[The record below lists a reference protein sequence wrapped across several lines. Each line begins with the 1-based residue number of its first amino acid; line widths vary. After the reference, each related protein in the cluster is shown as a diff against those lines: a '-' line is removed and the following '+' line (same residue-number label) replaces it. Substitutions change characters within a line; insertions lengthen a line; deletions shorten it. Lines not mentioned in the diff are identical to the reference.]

1 MPDETKPTDDPQTDL
16 QQTDEPQTDEPQ
28 ADEPKLDLTI
38 EDVGTLKKKVTV
50 TIPRSDIDAKFDE
63 TYGELSHSAQVP
75 GFRIGRAPRRLIE
88 KRFGAEVGSDVRNSI
103 IGDSLGRA
111 LEQADLK
118 TLGEPDLALE
128 DIELPE
134 TGDLSYSFEVEVAPE
149 FDLPELAGIKVDKP
163 MLEVTD
169 ERIDSYIDRLR
180 QTRATYAPTDQPA
193 AAGDMV
199 LVDAHITGQDCDPV
213 NRSGL
218 SLRVGPGQVE
228 GLALMDLGD
237 ALAGKTAGDKTDLTT
252 KAPPA
257 HPNEQWPDKDL
268 TIALTITEV
277 QGRSLPEIDDPFA
290 ESAGFE
296 SLKEMREFFASEMAA
311 RLSGDVQQAMRN
323 QVCQYLLDSTDFDL
337 PEGAAARH
345 TQRALQRRYIEL
357 LQSGMPREEINEN
370 LTELQADAATQAR
383 RELKLT
389 FILGQIAQAEN
400 IKIGEDEINAR
411 IAQMARSYNRRPER
425 LKQELTQD
433 GSIQQVAISMAE
445 EKALDKLI
453 EQADV
458 TEVSPE
464 RPAKKEQAETKPK
477 AAKKTAKKVPAKDN
491 GKAEPKTAKKAA
503 KKTAKKAAKKKTPSK
518 PAEKKTT
525 KKAVKKT
532 SKKK

>member
-1 MPDETKPTDDPQTDL
+1 MPDETKPTDTPRTDP
-16 QQTDEPQTDEPQ
+16 QQTDESQTDEAQ
-28 ADEPKLDLTI
+28 ADEPKLELTV
-38 EDVGTLKKKVTV
+38 EDAGTLKKKVTV
-50 TIPRSDIDAKFDE
+50 TIPRGDIDAKFDE
-63 TYGELSHSAQVP
+63 TYGELSRSAQVP
-75 GFRIGRAPRRLIE
+75 GFRIGHAPRRLIE

-103 IGDSLGRA
+103 IGESLGRA
-111 LEQADLK
+111 LKQADLN

-134 TGDLSYSFEVEVAPE
+134 TGDLSYSFEVEVPPE

-180 QTRATYAPTDQPA
+180 QSRATYAPTDRPA

-213 NRSGL
+213 DRPGL

-237 ALAGKTAGDKTDLTT
+237 ALTGKKAGDKADLTT
-252 KAPPA
+252 EAPPA

-296 SLKEMREFFASEMAA
+296 SLKEMREFFAGEMTA
-311 RLSGDVQQAMRN
+311 RLSGDVQQAMHN

-337 PEGAAARH
+337 PEGVVARH
-345 TQRALQRRYIEL
+345 TERALQRRYIQL
-357 LQSGMPREEINEN
+357 LQSGMPREQISEN
-370 LTELQADAATQAR
+370 LTELQADAANQAR
-383 RELKLT
+383 RELRLT
-389 FILGQIAQAEN
+389 FILGKIVQAEN
-400 IKIGEDEINAR
+400 IEISEDEINAR
-411 IAQMARSYNRRPER
+411 IAQMARPYNRRPER
-425 LKQELTQD
+425 LKQELAQD
-433 GSIQQVAISMAE
+433 GTIQQVAISLAE

-464 RPAKKEQAETKPK
+464 EPAKKEQAEKKPK
-477 AAKKTAKKVPAKDN
+477 AAKKTAKEAPAKDD
-491 GKAEPKTAKKAA
+491 GKAADKAKPKTAKKAA
-503 KKTAKKAAKKKTPSK
+503 KKTASK

-525 KKAVKKT
+525 KKT

>member
-1 MPDETKPTDDPQTDL
+1 MPDETNPTDAPQTDS
-16 QQTDEPQTDEPQ
+16 QQTDESQTDEPQ
-28 ADEPKLDLTI
+28 ADEPKLELTV
-38 EDVGTLKKKVTV
+38 EDAGTLKKKVTV

-103 IGDSLGRA
+103 IGDSLGQA
-111 LEQADLK
+111 LKQADLK

-149 FDLPELAGIKVDKP
+149 FDLPELGGIKVDKP
-163 MLEVTD
+163 ILQVTD
-169 ERIDSYIDRLR
+169 ERIESYIDRLR
-180 QTRATYAPTDQPA
+180 QSRASYAPTNQPA

-213 NRSGL
+213 DRREL

-237 ALAGKTAGDKTDLTT
+237 ALAGKKAGDEAELTT

-257 HPNEQWPDKDL
+257 HPNEQWQDKDL

-277 QGRSLPEIDDPFA
+277 RGRSLPEMDDPFA

-296 SLKEMREFFASEMAA
+296 SLKEMREFFAGEMTA
-311 RLSGDVQQAMRN
+311 RLSGDVQQAMHD
-323 QVCQYLLDSTDFDL
+323 QVSQYLLDSTDFDL
-337 PEGAAARH
+337 PEGVVARH
-345 TQRALQRRYIEL
+345 TQRALQRRYIQL
-357 LQSGMPREEINEN
+357 LQSGMPREQISEN
-370 LTELQADAATQAR
+370 LTELQADAANQAR
-383 RELKLT
+383 RELRLT
-389 FILGQIAQAEN
+389 FILGKIVQAEN
-400 IKIGEDEINAR
+400 IEISEDEINAR
-411 IAQMARSYNRRPER
+411 IAQMARAYDRRPER

-464 RPAKKEQAETKPK
+464 APAKKEQAEKKPK
-477 AAKKTAKKVPAKDN
+477 A
-491 GKAEPKTAKKAA
+491 AKKAA
-503 KKTAKKAAKKKTPSK
+503 KKTAKKAAPKAAKKAAKKKTASK
-518 PAEKKTT
+518 PVEKKTT
-525 KKAVKKT
+525 KKAAKKT